1 MCPTCDRKTVAAW
14 GSASA
19 GTAAASEIL
28 DLREEEA
35 EGEGLAEVAALT
47 GNGARAAEVPAAG
60 GTVAAAADVVRRGG
74 GPAGQFFEGNG
85 PARQGLCGLDF
96 WPCLSSELSSP
107 SVPLAAA
114 RARHTRQRLSYGPEA
129 TAAL

>member
-1 MCPTCDRKTVAAW
+1 MHEVLVHVVYQQACHSLVV
-14 GSASA
+14 
-19 GTAAASEIL
+19 
-28 DLREEEA
+28 
-35 EGEGLAEVAALT
+35 LAVLSDELEVAL
-47 GNGARAAEVPAAG
+47 
-60 GTVAAAADVVRRGG
+60 
-74 GPAGQFFEGNG
+74 FFEGNG

-114 RARHTRQRLSYGPEA
+114 RARHTRQRLSCGPEA